1 MVEVFLFLWSWT
13 DRFCS
18 VDPWFQDELDS
29 GYNIQ
34 FFYRR
39 PTNMLHIICQK
50 RCLWFR
56 IMLFLESGIHGPKL
70 IGPGPP
76 KKENLDPFGPRTA
89 QRNFGP
95 VQTRKKIKKI
105 SDQLG
110 SLFRTK
116 KLHWSLKS
124 HHLSLESI
132 WVIPYE
138 SYFLHFHYQWLFV
151 HWKSTH
157 NLFRAVHPS

>member
-1 MVEVFLFLWSWT
+1 MSLIR
-13 DRFCS
+13 DII
-18 VDPWFQDELDS
+18 
-29 GYNIQ
+29 YK

-50 RCLWFR
+50 RCWWFR
-56 IMLFLESGIHGPKL
+56 IMLVLELGIHGPEL
-70 IGPGPP
+70 IGPGPQ
-76 KKENLDPFGPRTA
+76 KKENLDPFGPRTT

-95 VQTRKKIKKI
+95 VQTKKKIKKF

-110 SLFRTK
+110 PSGLRTK
-116 KLHWSLKS
+116 RSVDPCLERPFGDGPESIWVIP
-124 HHLSLESI
+124 ESI

-138 SYFLHFHYQWLFV
+138 SYILHFHYQWLFV

-157 NLFRAVHPS
+157 NLFRVVHPS